1 MLDTIIYYITEF
13 FSLLLLILFWI
24 LAFFFLRGLA
34 IQQRKRELKK
44 EMEKMEWENIK
55 HQRYMSRMD
64 SGWGRFINI
73 IVEIWEKIKMIVS
86 GLIFI
91 LVLLAVLGPLFFGD

>member
-13 FSLLLLILFWI
+13 FSLLVLILFWI

-34 IQQRKRELKK
+34 IHQRKRELKK
-44 EMEKMEWENIK
+44 EKEKMEWENIK
-55 HQRYMSRMD
+55 HQRYMGRMD
-64 SGWGRFINI
+64 SGWGQFINI
-73 IVEIWEKIKMIVS
+73 IVDIWEKIKMIVS